1 LKVEKVRRRSNRVPV
16 DFNKLTLAPI
26 NACVIAEETAS
37 LWQIYA
43 MLPPKRDDRLYRFV
57 VTPLADGTFIVAR
70 WIEIEE
76 IVHRLL
82 RYDDVRDWTLVD
94 LANYEPPS
102 DYVEPDDH
110 IATKLATIPLAN
122 LIQRLKPA
130 HCSGSPGAHHSPGAH
145 CTRRVILAGALLCW
159 TTASSTAL
167 SLKNHLCLAISLPI
181 HLRNPAAQN
190 GCSEQRTDIPA

>member
-1 LKVEKVRRRSNRVPV
+1 VPV
-16 DFNKLTLAPI
+16 DFNKLSLAPI
-26 NACVIAEETAS
+26 NACVVAEETAS

-57 VTPLADGTFIVAR
+57 VTPLADGTFIVTR

-102 DYVEPDDH
+102 DYVEPDNH
-110 IATKLATIPLAN
+110 IAAKLATIPLAN

-130 HCSGSPGAHHSPGAH
+130 HRLWIARRTPL
-145 CTRRVILAGALLCW
+145 TRRALHATSHPGRRVVVLDNSVIYGVVFEEPLMSGDVAADPFAQSSSSEWLLRATNRHTC
-159 TTASSTAL
+159 
-167 SLKNHLCLAISLPI
+167 LKRL
-181 HLRNPAAQN
+181 
-190 GCSEQRTDIPA
+190 T

>member
-1 LKVEKVRRRSNRVPV
+1 VPV
-16 DFNKLTLAPI
+16 DFNKLSLAPI
-26 NACVIAEETAS
+26 NACVVAEETAS

-57 VTPLADGTFIVAR
+57 VTPLADGTFIVTR

-102 DYVEPDDH
+102 DYVEPDNH

-130 HCSGSPGAHHSPGAH
+130 PALDRQAHTTHQARTARDSHPG
-145 CTRRVILAGALLCW
+145 RRVVVLDKGVI
-159 TTASSTAL
+159 
-167 SLKNHLCLAISLPI
+167 
-181 HLRNPAAQN
+181 
-190 GCSEQRTDIPA
+190 